1 MDGIAHRLADTTLA
15 LCAIPSVTGDERAI
29 ADHLEASLRALSG
42 VHVQRVGESVV
53 AEIGSGPTLALFGH
67 SDTVRPASDQPFG
80 VIDDRVF
87 GCGASDM
94 KGGLAVMLELLAEAS
109 RGEHRGVRLRCVFYD
124 KEEGPAD
131 ESGIL
136 PLLAEPSPVDHEVA
150 LALCLEPTDNQIEA
164 GCVGGLHA
172 RVTVPGRRAHSARP
186 WQGDNA
192 LQAAAPLLAALGGR
206 ERNLVHAHGLTFFEV
221 MSATQGATENS
232 RNVIPDRFTLNL
244 NYRFAPGKP
253 SAVAIDELKAF
264 VAEHAPRAVVDI
276 VDVAPSGDVRLDEP
290 HLAAWIGACGLPV
303 AAKQAW
309 TDVARLT
316 SRGVA
321 AVNFGPGET
330 SQAHQA
336 RESISIAALAT
347 HHRAMRALL
356 EHMGAPRRDDR

>member
-1 MDGIAHRLADTTLA
+1 MEPIGRRLADTTLA
-15 LCAIPSVTGDERAI
+15 LCAIPSVTGAERAI
-29 ADHLEASLRALSG
+29 ADDLERRARAMAG
-42 VHVQRVGESVV
+42 VRVQRVGDSVV
-53 AEIGSGPTLALFGH
+53 AEIGLGATLALFGH
-67 SDTVRPASDQPFG
+67 SDTVRPATDQPLEIAG
-80 VIDDRVF
+80 DRVF

-136 PLLAEPSPVDHEVA
+136 PLLSEPAPVDHDVT

-172 RVTVPGRRAHSARP
+172 RVAIPGKRAHSARP
-186 WQGDNA
+186 WLGENA
-192 LQAAAPLLAALGGR
+192 LHAAAPLLAALGKR
-206 ERNLVHAHGLTFFEV
+206 DRTIVHAQGLTFFEV
-221 MSATQGATENS
+221 LSATQAATESS
-232 RNVIPDRFTLNL
+232 RNVVPDRFVLNL
-244 NYRFAPGKP
+244 NYRFAPGKGSP
-253 SAVAIDELKAF
+253 IAIEELKAF
-264 VAEHAPRAVVDI
+264 VAEHAPAALVEI

-290 HLAAWIGACGLPV
+290 NLAAWIAAQKLPV

-316 SRGVA
+316 SRGLA

-330 SQAHQA
+330 AQAHQA
-336 RESISIAALAT
+336 RESISIAALAA
-347 HHRAMRALL
+347 HHHAMRALL
-356 EHMGAPRRDDR
+356 QQMATHKDAR